1 MIKEFSLSD
10 QIFFSERLSLLLSS
24 GMGVVDSLKVI
35 SKIDDSKKRKKIY
48 EIMIFNIEKGIS
60 LSKLL
65 LSEKIKFNNLLIV
78 LIHNGEKVGNL
89 SNSLKHASILLQR
102 RNELKNKIINSLIY
116 PSFIIFFTIIMT
128 LFLILFI
135 FPKILPL
142 LNSLNIELPLI
153 TVIIQSIYN
162 LSINYGLLI
171 LAMISVLSI
180 SLLLI
185 LKKNRNLNIKFN
197 NLIINLPFLSKY
209 IKMYNSINIC
219 YLGENILNSGR
230 DTNSLLSTLFESEN
244 NILIK
249 ESYERIRESIMRG
262 ISLSVSLEKELNLF
276 PTLLIHMCYLGE
288 KTGNLSIMFSNC
300 AKVFDNEIENFLKK
314 FTALIEP
321 VLMVFMGLIVGS
333 VALSIILPIYEITNH
348 LGK

>member
-35 SKIDDSKKRKKIY
+35 LKIDASKKRRKIY
-48 EIMIFNIEKGIS
+48 EMMIFNIEKGMS
-60 LSKLL
+60 LSKILI
-65 LSEKIKFNNLLIV
+65 SEKIRFNNLLIV

-89 SNSLKHASILLQR
+89 SNSLKHASVLLQK
-102 RNELKNKIINSLIY
+102 RNELKNKIVNSLIY
-116 PSFIIFFTIIMT
+116 PFFIIFFTIIMT

-153 TVIIQSIYN
+153 TVLIQNIYN
-162 LSINYGLLI
+162 ISINYGLLI
-171 LAMISVLSI
+171 LIIISILTTS
-180 SLLLI
+180 LI
-185 LKKNRNLNIKFN
+185 LIIKKNRGANIKFCYS
-197 NLIINLPFLSKY
+197 LINLPFLGKY
-209 IKMYNSINIC
+209 IKMYYSINIC
-219 YLGENILNSGR
+219 YLGENILNSGK
-230 DTNSLLSTLFESEN
+230 DTNSLINTLFESEN
-244 NILIK
+244 NILMR
-249 ESYERIRESIMRG
+249 ESYNRIRESLMRG
-262 ISLSVSLEKELNLF
+262 ISLSISLEKELNLF
-276 PTLLIHMCYLGE
+276 PLLLIHMCHLGE

-321 VLMVFMGLIVGS
+321 VLMVFMGIIVGS